1 MQGIFKFFLKKY
13 AVLLFSSIILLS
25 LSAYS
30 QTPGPTQQN
39 LHELLPTV
47 DPTQMTKAG
56 FDSYFK
62 DNNQKAGA
70 DRSKDN
76 PEIAKRLRNK
86 MLEKDS
92 TLSDNLKKATNVP
105 DQTFGANVFQNSAMF
120 DISELSTPPLDYP
133 IGVGDHI
140 VVALWGGG
148 EYQEDYIVARDGAIF
163 PNSLGKITIQGL
175 TFEMARS
182 LIYARFKSVVPASTN
197 IQITLGQPRTINVN
211 IGGEV
216 ENPGPVTVSAF
227 SNAYN
232 VIGLAGGITDF
243 GNLRDIQVKRNGK
256 IIETIDVYKYLTTG
270 DMGNRIY
277 LQNNDF
283 VFVNNEVIKVLATGQ
298 FKRPMYYQLK
308 KDEGI
313 KALIKYSGGF
323 TADAFTSGVK
333 VIRTENE
340 DQVIHDVNATAIVK
354 LKNQDYPLI
363 DGDIIKADLIKS
375 GIINKVELKGP
386 VKYPGIYELRK
397 NDRLFDVI
405 NRAGGIT
412 KNTYLARAYIFRG
425 AGDSTNIKSDKLEVD
440 LNDFQNDYAASINNV
455 PLSPNDIVQ
464 LFSNSEFGEQQFVD
478 IFGEVRKEGRVRKYG
493 GMTLQDL
500 LYLSGGL
507 KQSAE
512 FGRLEISSIVDI
524 DSAKQGLKP
533 TRNIIK
539 SYAIQSNLELDST
552 AAKIVLKPYD
562 QVFVR
567 KNPTFALQ
575 ENVQL
580 LGLVKYAG
588 YYPRLDKYERLSSYM
603 QRAGGILENANIGGA
618 ILYRKKTDFF
628 RERFVH
634 KQKLDSSGNVI
645 KPKLDSSGN
654 VIKDSVLESLE
665 EPVSINLYKAMKN
678 KNSEDDII
686 LQENDIVF
694 VPEIDPFVTIK
705 GQVQSPLK
713 ITFDKE
719 HTNMSYYIDRA
730 GGFGIRP
737 WRRRIFVTYA
747 NGRSRRTKNLFFLHF
762 YPKVDEGSV
771 ITVPARPEGKE
782 LSNALVQATTTAIPL
797 LITYLIFRIK

>member
-1 MQGIFKFFLKKY
+1 MECIFKFFVKKF
-13 AVLLFSSIILLS
+13 AMVLIGVTFIS
-25 LSAYS
+25 LAACG
-30 QTPGPTQQN
+30 QTIQPTPQN
-39 LHELLPTV
+39 LQELLPNV
-47 DPTQMTKAG
+47 DPTQLTKSG

-62 DNNQKAGA
+62 DNNQPSKKGT

-76 PEIAKRLRNK
+76 PSTAAKRLENK
-86 MLEKDS
+86 GLDKDS
-92 TLSDNLKKATNVP
+92 TLNDNVKNASYNALNTY
-105 DQTFGANVFQNSAMF
+105 GANVFKNSSMY
-120 DISELSTPPLDYP
+120 DIGELSTPPLDYP

-163 PNSLGKITIQGL
+163 PNSLGKISVQGL

-182 LIYARFKSVVPASTN
+182 LIYARFKSVVPANTN
-197 IQITLGQPRTINVN
+197 IQVTLGQPRTINVN
-211 IGGEV
+211 VGGEV

-243 GNLRDIQVKRNGK
+243 GSLRDIQVKRNGK
-256 IIETIDVYKYLTTG
+256 VIETIDVYKYLATG
-270 DMGNRIY
+270 EMGSRIY

-283 VFVNNEVIKVLATGQ
+283 VFVGNEVIKVFATGQ

-313 KALIKYSGGF
+313 KALIKFSGGF
-323 TADAFTSGVK
+323 TSEALTSAVK

-340 DQVIHDVNATAIVK
+340 DQVIHDVNATSIIKIPDTDYK
-354 LKNQDYPLI
+354 LE
-363 DGDIIKADLIKS
+363 DGDIVRADLVKA
-375 GIINKVELKGP
+375 GIVNKLEVKGP

-412 KNTYLARAYIFRG
+412 RSTYLARAYIFRG
-425 AGDSTNIKSDKLEVD
+425 AGDSTAIKSDKLEVD
-440 LNDFQNDYAASINNV
+440 LNDLQNSNPSSSSSNV
-455 PLSPNDIVQ
+455 LLMPNDVIQ
-464 LFSNSEFGEQQFVD
+464 LFSSNEFGDQEFVD
-478 IFGEVRKEGRVRKYG
+478 IFGEVRKEGHVRKYG

-524 DSAKQGLKP
+524 DSAKKGLKP

-539 SYAIQSNLELDST
+539 SFSIQPNLQLDSV
-552 AAKIVLKPYD
+552 AGKIILKPFD

-567 KNPTFALQ
+567 KNPTFELQ
-575 ENVQL
+575 QNVQI

-588 YYPRLDKYERLSSYM
+588 AYSRLDKYERLSSYI
-603 QRAGGILENANIGGA
+603 QRAGGVLENANIGGA
-618 ILYRKKTDFF
+618 ILFRKRTDFL
-628 RERFVH
+628 REKIVYKPER
-634 KQKLDSSGNVI
+634 DSVGNI
-645 KPKLDSSGN
+645 
-654 VIKDSVLESLE
+654 IKDSTLENLE
-665 EPVSINLYKAMKN
+665 EPVSIDLYKAIKSP
-678 KNSEDDII
+678 NSVHDII
-686 LQENDIVF
+686 LQENDVIYI
-694 VPEIDPFVTIK
+694 PEVNPFITVRGK
-705 GQVQSPLK
+705 VQSPLK

-719 HTNMSYYIDRA
+719 HTNLGYYIDRA

-737 WRRRIFVTYA
+737 WRKRVYVTYA
-747 NGRSRRTKNLFFLHF
+747 NGKSMRTKNILFFHL
-762 YPKVDEGSV
+762 YPKVEEGST
-771 ITVPARPEGKE
+771 ITVPSRPENKDF
-782 LSNALVQATTTAIPL
+782 SNAMATALTTAIPL
-797 LITYLIFRIK
+797 IITYLIFKIK

>member
-1 MQGIFKFFLKKY
+1 MECIFKFFVKKF
-13 AVLLFSSIILLS
+13 AMVLIGVTFIS
-25 LSAYS
+25 LAACG
-30 QTPGPTQQN
+30 QTIQPTPQN
-39 LHELLPTV
+39 LQELLPNV
-47 DPTQMTKAG
+47 DPTQLTKSG

-62 DNNQKAGA
+62 DNNQPSKKGT

-76 PEIAKRLRNK
+76 PSTAAKRLENK
-86 MLEKDS
+86 GLDKDS
-92 TLSDNLKKATNVP
+92 TLNDNVKNASYNALNTY
-105 DQTFGANVFQNSAMF
+105 GANVFKNSSMY
-120 DISELSTPPLDYP
+120 DIGELSTPPLDYP

-163 PNSLGKITIQGL
+163 PNSLGKISVQGL

-182 LIYARFKSVVPASTN
+182 LIYARFKSVVPANTN
-197 IQITLGQPRTINVN
+197 IQVTLGQPRTINVN
-211 IGGEV
+211 VGGEV

-243 GNLRDIQVKRNGK
+243 GSLRDIQVKRNGK
-256 IIETIDVYKYLTTG
+256 VIETIDVYKYLATG
-270 DMGNRIY
+270 EMGSRIY

-283 VFVNNEVIKVLATGQ
+283 VFVGNEVIKVFATGQ

-313 KALIKYSGGF
+313 KALIKFSGGF
-323 TADAFTSGVK
+323 TSEALTSAVK

-340 DQVIHDVNATAIVK
+340 DQVIHDVNATSIIKIPDTDYK
-354 LKNQDYPLI
+354 LE
-363 DGDIIKADLIKS
+363 DGDIVRADLVKA
-375 GIINKVELKGP
+375 GIVNKLEVKGP

-412 KNTYLARAYIFRG
+412 RSTYLARAYIFRG
-425 AGDSTNIKSDKLEVD
+425 AGDSTAIKSDKLEVD
-440 LNDFQNDYAASINNV
+440 LNDLQNSNPSSSSSNV
-455 PLSPNDIVQ
+455 LLMPNDVIQ
-464 LFSNSEFGEQQFVD
+464 LFSSNEFGDQEFVD
-478 IFGEVRKEGRVRKYG
+478 IFGEVRKEGHVRKYG

-524 DSAKQGLKP
+524 DSAKKGLKP

-539 SYAIQSNLELDST
+539 SFSIQPNLQLDSV
-552 AAKIVLKPYD
+552 AGKIILKPFD

-567 KNPTFALQ
+567 KNPTFELQ
-575 ENVQL
+575 QNVQI

-588 YYPRLDKYERLSSYM
+588 AYSRLDKYERLSSYI
-603 QRAGGILENANIGGA
+603 QRAGGVLENANIGGA
-618 ILYRKKTDFF
+618 ILFRKRTDFL
-628 RERFVH
+628 REKIVY
-634 KQKLDSSGNVI
+634 
-645 KPKLDSSGN
+645 KPKRDSVGN
-654 VIKDSVLESLE
+654 IIKDSTLENLE
-665 EPVSINLYKAMKN
+665 EPVSIDLYKAIKSP
-678 KNSEDDII
+678 NSVHDII
-686 LQENDIVF
+686 LQENDVIYI
-694 VPEIDPFVTIK
+694 PEVNPFITVRGK
-705 GQVQSPLK
+705 VQSPLK

-719 HTNMSYYIDRA
+719 HTNLGYYIDRA

-737 WRRRIFVTYA
+737 WRKRVYVTYA
-747 NGRSRRTKNLFFLHF
+747 NGKSMRTKNILFFHI
-762 YPKVDEGSV
+762 YPKVEEGST
-771 ITVPARPEGKE
+771 ITVPPRPENKDF
-782 LSNALVQATTTAIPL
+782 SNAMATALTTAIPL
-797 LITYLIFRIK
+797 IITYLIFKIK